1 MQVLNRVESHKVE
14 FEVRGSYTY
23 MSHDWN
29 IPLSS
34 HTYAHTSI
42 ILCSLTKLNVV
53 NGKHSYIM
61 PAHGNPFSR
70 WGTAHA

>member
-1 MQVLNRVESHKVE
+1 MQVLNRVESHKEE

-34 HTYAHTSI
+34 HVRT
-42 ILCSLTKLNVV
+42 
-53 NGKHSYIM
+53 
-61 PAHGNPFSR
+61 
-70 WGTAHA
+70 